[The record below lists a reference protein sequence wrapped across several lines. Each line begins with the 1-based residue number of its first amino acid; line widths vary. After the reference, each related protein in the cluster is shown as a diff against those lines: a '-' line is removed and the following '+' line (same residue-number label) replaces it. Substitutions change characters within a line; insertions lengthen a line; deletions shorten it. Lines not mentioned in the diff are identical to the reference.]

1 MNMKQSAMQTR
12 AFSIVTTMFVALFSL
27 SAVLLSGCERMSE
40 VMVTPDPS
48 ADVLKVGV
56 IQPSKYYVSF
66 TKAAELAR
74 TEINEAGGILGMQ
87 VEFVSRDNQT
97 SPGAFP
103 TPEATIQVANE
114 LIETEK
120 VSAILGPVFSTN
132 AVQVAPIV
140 EIPMLTAAT
149 DASVTKAGEFIFV
162 VGAPNSRH
170 GQSLAEF
177 AVNELG
183 AKTAATI
190 HQDAD
195 VYSMGHL
202 DAFNARFKELGG
214 DIVVGDVYQAGDKD
228 FSAQLAKVKAAA
240 PDVLMLSSFAP
251 EVPLLIKQA
260 KEMEITATFIGGDGW
275 ADPERFF
282 NTLEDNAP
290 LDGSYYTSDTYDE
303 KTAPPSTQT
312 FIAAY
317 TKAYGEAP
325 DGVATSGY
333 DAMQLLAIGI
343 KEAKSTEPVAV
354 RDAIAAI
361 KDYEGATLIRSYDE
375 NRNPDKDIGG
385 VFEIRDGK
393 RHLYVAKAE
402 TDAMMPEDTSDAGD
416 MTTDTPPAT
425 TDETTD
431 AMDTSDKKEP
441 ADDAED
447 MTSDAMDT
455 SDKKEPADK
464 EDMTPDA
471 DADTPEKKDSD
482 DKKDTTPD
490 ADADTP
496 EKKDPADTGDMT
508 PDADADTPE
517 KKDPADTG
525 DESGDTPDET
535 AESTDT
541 AQQLC
546 CGIGC
551 SCAKI
556 A

>member
-27 SAVLLSGCERMSE
+27 SAVLLSGCERMRE
-40 VMVTPDPS
+40 VMVPPDPS

-66 TKAAELAR
+66 RKAAELAR
-74 TEINEAGGILGMQ
+74 TEINATGGILGMQ
-87 VEFVSRDNQT
+87 VEFVYRDNQT
-97 SPGAFP
+97 SPDAFP

-275 ADPERFF
+275 ADPELFF
-282 NTLEDNAP
+282 TTLEDNTP
-290 LDGSYYTSDTYDE
+290 LDGAYYTSDVYDE

-317 TKAYGEAP
+317 TAAYGEAP

-343 KEAKSTEPVAV
+343 KEAASTEPVAV

-361 KDYEGATLIRSYDE
+361 TDYAGATLIASYDE
-375 NRNPDKDIGG
+375 NRNPVKDIGG

-393 RHLYVAKAE
+393 PHLYVAKAE

-416 MTTDTPPAT
+416 MTTDTPAT

-431 AMDTSDKKEP
+431 EMDTSDKKET

-455 SDKKEPADK
+455 S
-464 EDMTPDA
+464 
-471 DADTPEKKDSD
+471 EKKDSD
-482 DKKDTTPD
+482 DKKDMTPDAD

-496 EKKDPADTGDMT
+496 ETKDSDDTGDMT

-517 KKDPADTG
+517 TKDSDDTG

>member
-1 MNMKQSAMQTR
+1 MNTKYSATLTR
-12 AFSIVTTMFVALFSL
+12 AFSTVTAMFVVLFALSGI
-27 SAVLLSGCERMSE
+27 LLSGCERMSE

-56 IQPSKYYVSF
+56 IQPSKYYISF

-74 TEINEAGGILGMQ
+74 TEINAAGGILGMQ
-87 VEFVSRDNQT
+87 VEFVYRDNQT
-97 SPGAFP
+97 SPDAFP
-103 TPEATIQVANE
+103 TPEPTIQVANE
-114 LIETEK
+114 LIEMEK
-120 VSAILGPVFSTN
+120 VAAILGPVFSSN
-132 AVQVAPIV
+132 AVKVAPIV
-140 EIPMLTAAT
+140 KIPMLTAAT

-177 AVNELG
+177 AVNELS

-202 DAFNARFKELGG
+202 NAFNARFKELGG
-214 DIVVGDVYQAGDKD
+214 DIVVKDVYQAGDKD
-228 FSAQLAKVKAAA
+228 FSAQLEKVKAAA
-240 PDVLMLSSFAP
+240 PDVLVLSSFAP

-260 KEMEITATFIGGDGW
+260 KEMEITATIIGGDGW
-275 ADPERFF
+275 ADPELFF
-282 NTLEDNAP
+282 TTLEDNTP
-290 LDGSYYTSDTYDE
+290 LDGSYYTSDVYDE

-343 KEAKSTEPVAV
+343 KEAKSTEPAAV

-361 KDYEGATLIRSYDE
+361 TDYAGATLIRSYDE

-393 RHLYVAKAE
+393 PHLYVPAE
-402 TDAMMPEDTSDAGD
+402 MDAMMPEGTSDEGGA
-416 MTTDTPPAT
+416 TTDTPAT

-431 AMDTSDKKEP
+431 AMDPSEKDAAGKEDMMSDK
-441 ADDAED
+441 DAETSEKKDAAGKED
-447 MTSDAMDT
+447 MMSDKDADT
-455 SDKKEPADK
+455 SDKKDSDDK
-464 EDMTPDA
+464 KDMTPDA
-471 DADTPEKKDSD
+471 DADTPEKKN
-482 DKKDTTPD
+482 PD
-490 ADADTP
+490 A
-496 EKKDPADTGDMT
+496 
-508 PDADADTPE
+508 
-517 KKDPADTG
+517 TG
-525 DESGDTPDET
+525 DESEGT
-535 AESTDT
+535 S
-541 AQQLC
+541 QQPC
-546 CGIGC
+546 CAGGC